1 MRVLLI
7 RHGETEWS
15 VAKRHTGR
23 TDLPLLPEGEASARR
38 LAPRVARER
47 PFGLVLSS
55 PLARARRTAELAGLE
70 PELDPDLQ
78 EWDYGDAEGR
88 TTAEIRETRPGWSVW
103 DEGPRGGETAADV
116 GARADR
122 VIARV
127 LDAGT
132 GAGGDATAVLVAHGH
147 LLRILAARWIEL
159 PASAG
164 GRLALGTAA
173 VCVLGF
179 ERERRVVLRWN
190 DTSHLGEP

>member
-1 MRVLLI
+1 MKVILV

-15 VAKRHTGR
+15 VSGRHTGR
-23 TDLPLLPEGEASARR
+23 TDLPLLPQGEDSARA
-38 LAPRVARER
+38 LAPRLEREG
-47 PFGLVLSS
+47 PFDLVLGS

-88 TTAEIRETRPGWSVW
+88 TTAEIREDRPGWTVW
-103 DEGPRGGETAADV
+103 AEGPTGGETADDV
-116 GARADR
+116 GVRADR
-122 VIARV
+122 VIERV
-127 LDAGT
+127 LAAAGDRK
-132 GAGGDATAVLVAHGH
+132 DATVVLVAHGH

-190 DTSHLGEP
+190 DTDHLRQP